1 MWLHLVQL
9 QWKTFCSFVLFI
21 KNSLSLK
28 MVNSISITLREIKWW
43 NTHKKEFLI
52 IVIVL
57 KCKWNFLKSVMVNY
71 CTIFY
76 QSIIVHLVW
85 HKPSFT
91 DKKYRKNMDSFFRNW
106 ELFLYI
112 KLLIL
117 WSNWYYF
124 YYNFF
129 ETSSLLT
136 KNVSEFRFL
145 ELKWD
150 CDGYLVSTVYLFKK
164 IRSMHLVNKHIT
176 VNLH

>member
-1 MWLHLVQL
+1 
-9 QWKTFCSFVLFI
+9 
-21 KNSLSLK
+21 
-28 MVNSISITLREIKWW
+28 
-43 NTHKKEFLI
+43 
-52 IVIVL
+52 
-57 KCKWNFLKSVMVNY
+57 MVNY

-76 QSIIVHLVW
+76 QSISLSIQCDISHHLQIKNTGKIW
-85 HKPSFT
+85 IPFFGIESSF
-91 DKKYRKNMDSFFRNW
+91 YI
-106 ELFLYI
+106 I

-164 IRSMHLVNKHIT
+164 IRSMHFVNKHIT
-176 VNLH
+176 VNLHQAKQLLLNMLTECLLSQYICTCHILGIWGGGSLTFHEMIVPKFRVYNSTCYM